1 MTPAPLVKP
10 IFTCEC
16 CGARDRLTRVD
27 VRSLDDLA
35 ATVET
40 IGLCAPCLAG
50 EECSWRARWKPLE
63 RCMALT
69 NASKETNE

>member
-1 MTPAPLVKP
+1 MTPAALVKP

-16 CGARDRLTRVD
+16 CGARVQLTRVD

-35 ATVET
+35 ETIET
-40 IGLCAPCLAG
+40 IGLCTSCLAG

-63 RCMALT
+63 RTARRRV
-69 NASKETNE
+69 AAP